1 MRHVAFIFVLMLFT
15 VVCFAQQ
22 SPTDSESQGRTNN
35 SAELEAELQ
44 AGIKL
49 TSNGDFAAAIPHL
62 LEARGHVSDEY
73 AANFDLALCYVATGQ
88 FNRCNPPFDF
98 LGWWSARRECLQLTG
113 PSLCGR

>member
-88 FNRCNPPFDF
+88 FN
-98 LGWWSARRECLQLTG
+98 SAIPL
-113 PSLCGR
+113 